1 MHLFVWI
8 ELFYEETRHIFSING
23 TSALQPEPV
32 IDTLGVEDMIAI
44 RQHFDLTASYVT
56 FHTNA
61 ALWML
66 LDLLLDLIFLQS
78 KYLIEEEK
86 GLKAA

>member
-1 MHLFVWI
+1 VWI
-8 ELFYEETRHIFSING
+8 KLLQEETRHIFSINW
-23 TSALQPEPV
+23 TSALQSEPE

-44 RQHFDLTASYVT
+44 RQHFYLTASLVT
-56 FHTNA
+56 FHADA